1 MFQLHKYFTVL
12 VTGILPQVWAA
23 QDLPYRSTWTGRW
36 GITYAL
42 QELDHWVSDMVVQ
55 GTNTTAM
62 TVETG
67 LFVITVDWN
76 SATLGRTLS
85 AMPE

>member
-1 MFQLHKYFTVL
+1 
-12 VTGILPQVWAA
+12 
-23 QDLPYRSTWTGRW
+23 
-36 GITYAL
+36 
-42 QELDHWVSDMVVQ
+42 MVVQ